1 MSTRPVSLPGR
12 HAELQELTRLLAGY
26 RWRLGAEVL
35 LRFILRG
42 LSVGAVLLTL
52 AATADWLFELG
63 LQQTWLWSALG
74 LPAAAAL
81 GLGLAFWPS
90 QQKTARTADRRLLL
104 DERLGTA
111 IELGAQQRGRF
122 DGLQV
127 QDAIGQ
133 LRATSS
139 QRWPSITVGAQRELS
154 LAAVAAVLATLALL
168 LPNVPRPRFDQ
179 PLAEAPAAE
188 TGVLVDD
195 RTIPVDAFEM
205 PGFDAGTSI
214 AEQSV
219 EADLAPR
226 VRQAQAEQEALDR
239 LAQALG
245 QISASKNAADAIQ
258 RGDFGDARSQLSALA
273 EEADQLSDAAKKQLS
288 QVLQGAAASAMSADR
303 PLADRERQAAVAL
316 SRNNYQDQRN
326 ALRQLG
332 DQVERS
338 GQRSVPAAQLAREA
352 GRLQQQQA
360 NSGGQTQGT
369 PGQTPAAS
377 TIQAQQGAGQMSGAQ
392 GGAAAS
398 GAEAGEQ
405 GGVGAGTG
413 TADGVGDPAAR
424 LGSSGQL
431 VEVPQK
437 LGAGP
442 GQRPTDG
449 TEDQIGTNPGTAAR
463 TVVEAAQTQQTG
475 QVTPERNLV
484 PGDQRPVV
492 RGYFR

>member
-81 GLGLAFWPS
+81 GLGMAFWPS

-226 VRQAQAEQEALDR
+226 VRQAEAE
-239 LAQALG
+239 
-245 QISASKNAADAIQ
+245 
-258 RGDFGDARSQLSALA
+258 
-273 EEADQLSDAAKKQLS
+273 QLSDAAKKQLS
-288 QVLQGAAASAMSADR
+288 QVLQGAATSAMSADR

-338 GQRSVPAAQLAREA
+338 GQRSLPAAQLAREA